1 MKDNEDLRLSYFFR
15 LSEKKGLNGFKKIA
29 LISSSQ
35 DGYIPYESAR
45 IQKNSDILYNKLG
58 DSIR

>member
-1 MKDNEDLRLSYFFR
+1 MKDTEDLRMSYFFR
-15 LSEKKGLNGFKKIA
+15 LSENKALNGFKKIV

-45 IQKNSDILYNKLG
+45 I
-58 DSIR
+58 

>member
-45 IQKNSDILYNKLG
+45 I
-58 DSIR
+58 